1 MENIVSLFIRN
12 TDHIVL
18 VENNL
23 KENLELFF
31 NYYNNK
37 EKYYESMYNFFK
49 KKKDAFRMQYYMERI
64 MDEKEI
70 VLNGKKLTESQFNE
84 KKKEIETQK
93 GMLLIEVSPGVFKTR
108 LNDWQKHL
116 LFVFYKKG
124 KNAHK
129 YRRQ

>member
-1 MENIVSLFIRN
+1 LEKIVDLFIRN

-31 NYYNNK
+31 NYCNNK
-37 EKYYESMYNFFK
+37 EKYFKSMHSFFDK
-49 KKKDAFRMQYYMERI
+49 RKDAFRMQYYMERI

-70 VLNGKKLTESQFNE
+70 VLNGQKLTESQFNE

-108 LNDWQKHL
+108 LND
-116 LFVFYKKG
+116 
-124 KNAHK
+124 
-129 YRRQ
+129 